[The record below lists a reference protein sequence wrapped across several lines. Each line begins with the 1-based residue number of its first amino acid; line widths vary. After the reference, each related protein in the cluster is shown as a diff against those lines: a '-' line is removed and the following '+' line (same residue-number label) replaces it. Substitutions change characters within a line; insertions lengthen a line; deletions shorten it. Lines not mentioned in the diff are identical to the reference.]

1 MASMHVLKLQC
12 LTVKLGKTVWNNI
25 SSMHVPDKAAL
36 DVLQSQIMTKEL
48 RSLNSKCV

>member
-1 MASMHVLKLQC
+1 
-12 LTVKLGKTVWNNI
+12 
-25 SSMHVPDKAAL
+25 VPDKAAL